1 MKITTKSRYA
11 IRAMY
16 ALAVLGGDKEPVALT
31 LIAQR
36 EAISR
41 KYLEQIFIQL
51 KKSGIVTGSRG
62 AGGGYML
69 AASADKITVKDVIV
83 AMDGPIR
90 PVDCTTDS
98 DDCSKFGTCTVN
110 WLWLGLKKN
119 VDNYLENISIEDL
132 KKQAPGGKNA
142 NLSGL

>member
-11 IRAMY
+11 IRAIY
-16 ALAVLGGDKEPVALT
+16 TLAVLGGENEPIALT
-31 LIAQR
+31 QISQV
-36 EAISR
+36 EGISR

-51 KKSGIVTGSRG
+51 KKGGIVTGSRG

-69 AASADKITVKDVIV
+69 ATKTDKISVKDVIV

-98 DDCSKFGTCTVN
+98 DDCSKFNTCTIN

-132 KKQAPGGKNA
+132 KNQALGGKNA